1 MGYDPSETNNDYII
15 IIGIITNNGNNVKR
29 YSMPGSKVDLIFH
42 PIRLDIISALSTQ
55 QMTAKELVQ
64 IIPSVP
70 LTTLYRHINL
80 LVEGGLLEVVEEHPV
95 RGTVERVYALA
106 GPPSLHAEDLE
117 GMTKKDYE
125 QSFAIYLSSLLSDAK
140 NYLATKPDD
149 QAIDLFADGVEVTK
163 LQLLLSDEEFRTL
176 NAQIFEMIMSAA
188 KNGPAPN
195 RKRRVFSYVFI
206 PVGNRGD

>member
-1 MGYDPSETNNDYII
+1 
-15 IIGIITNNGNNVKR
+15 
-29 YSMPGSKVDLIFH
+29 MPGSKVDLIFH

-55 QMTAKELVQ
+55 RMTAKELAQ
-64 IIPSVP
+64 IMPGVP

-80 LVEGGLLEVVEEHPV
+80 LVEGGLLEVVEEHQI

-106 GPPSLHAEDLE
+106 GPPSLRAEDLA

-140 NYLATKPDD
+140 NYLAAKPDD
-149 QAIDLFADGVEVTK
+149 QEIDLFADGVEVTK

-176 NAQIFEMIMSAA
+176 NTQIFEMIMAAA
-188 KNGPAPN
+188 KNEPAPN

-206 PVGNRGD
+206 PVGGLGE

>member
-1 MGYDPSETNNDYII
+1 
-15 IIGIITNNGNNVKR
+15 
-29 YSMPGSKVDLIFH
+29 MPGSKVDLIFH

-55 QMTAKELVQ
+55 RMTAKEMAQ
-64 IIPSVP
+64 IMPGVP

-80 LVEGGLLEVVEEHPV
+80 LVEGGLLEIVEEHPI

-106 GPPSLHAEDLE
+106 GPPSLRAEDLA
-117 GMTKKDYE
+117 GMKKKDYE
-125 QSFAIYLSSLLSDAK
+125 QSFAIFVSSLLNDARY
-140 NYLATKPDD
+140 YLSTKPDD
-149 QAIDLFADGVEVTK
+149 QEIDVLADGVEVTK
-163 LQLLLSDEEFRTL
+163 LQLLLSEGEFRTL

-206 PVGNRGD
+206 PVGNLGD